1 MRLTL
6 AARISLNPGK
16 ESAFDDFETRAAA
29 IMARHDGRIESRVR
43 TGPGAE
49 LHLVTFPDR
58 ASFERYRSDPDT
70 LALAELR
77 ASIVR
82 ETVIWF
88 GEAP

>member
-1 MRLTL
+1 MRLTI

-16 ESAFDDFETRAAA
+16 EAAFDDFEARTAA

-43 TGPGAE
+43 THPGAE

-58 ASFERYRSDPDT
+58 ESFERYRSDPET

-82 ETVIWF
+82 DTVIWF
-88 GEAP
+88 GTAP